1 MFKTDSFL
9 RSQTLDPTLYHVIT
23 APQRRKKRN
32 KIGLLTVVL
41 TILADGESG
50 LQCQVTGG
58 SRGICLEDVEALG
71 FLQEKYKNAKKR
83 MKRERDVCVNGVQMF
98 LLLS

>member
-1 MFKTDSFL
+1 M
-9 RSQTLDPTLYHVIT
+9 VT
-23 APQRRKKRN
+23 AQKIKKKRN

-58 SRGICLEDVEALG
+58 SRGIYLEDVEALG
-71 FLQEKYKNAKKR
+71 FLQEKYNKCKENNER
-83 MKRERDVCVNGVQMF
+83 RERSVCERCENVSALV
-98 LLLS
+98 LT

>member
-1 MFKTDSFL
+1 L
-9 RSQTLDPTLYHVIT
+9 WSQTFGTHSPLFYNST
-23 APQRRKKRN
+23 KKEKKK

-58 SRGICLEDVEALG
+58 SREIYLKDVEALG
-71 FLQEKYKNAKKR
+71 FLQEKYEKCKEKN
-83 MKRERDVCVNGVQMF
+83 EQ
-98 LLLS
+98 

>member
-1 MFKTDSFL
+1 MFKTDTFL
-9 RSQTLDPTLYHVIT
+9 RTQTLDPTLYHVIT
-23 APQRRKKRN
+23 ASQRQKKRN

-58 SRGICLEDVEALG
+58 SRGIYLKDVEALG
-71 FLQEKYKNAKKR
+71 FLQEKYKKMQRK
-83 MKRERDVCVNGVQMF
+83 E
-98 LLLS
+98 

>member
-1 MFKTDSFL
+1 M
-9 RSQTLDPTLYHVIT
+9 VT
-23 APQRRKKRN
+23 AQKIKKKRN

-58 SRGICLEDVEALG
+58 SRGIYLEDVEALG
-71 FLQEKYKNAKKR
+71 FLQEKYNKCKEKNER
-83 MKRERDVCVNGVQMF
+83 RERSVCERCENVSALV
-98 LLLS
+98 LT